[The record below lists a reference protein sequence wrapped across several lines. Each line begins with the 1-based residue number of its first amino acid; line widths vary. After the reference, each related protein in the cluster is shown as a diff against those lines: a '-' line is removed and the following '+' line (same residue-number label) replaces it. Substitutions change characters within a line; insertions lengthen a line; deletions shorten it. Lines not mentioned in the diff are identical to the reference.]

1 MLFSAKM
8 WQEVTLVV
16 AVFVTVNSG
25 DNPDLA
31 TQDLATIW
39 KLSLAAVW
47 DSTVFCQCQI
57 PPFVKSAVLLDQ
69 HLIQGSFSVGQ
80 VVSYRCLPG
89 YNRNDSTPNFVVCQ
103 ADLTW
108 SRPSMNC
115 MPKECGS
122 PRELENGY
130 CIVSGQT
137 FGDTATYH
145 CNTGYQLLGRSQILC
160 TIRGWS
166 RSFLF
171 CEPFLND
178 KNQASTPSTVST
190 IISTVY
196 ETTAQTRSLTTDGAQ
211 TNHSFTLPSSRPY
224 NEDQPFI
231 PSTVAT
237 TIDTMNETTDHTL
250 SPTIDGARTNYSF
263 TSLPSWFKG
272 LASFIAL
279 VMDAEE
285 TAENEDTAT
294 YEQNQTD
301 RSLNT
306 SVNAV
311 INKIIPPN
319 KPQIPTE
326 NFEKSLTQSAAP
338 NISGASQINRIVL
351 IFSGLIIVTAIA
363 IAITM
368 IKYIC
373 VRRKSG
379 SYNTGSE
386 FLEHHKDMDLK
397 IKSFMLWTKPEPLSI
412 YQ

>member
-285 TAENEDTAT
+285 TAENE
-294 YEQNQTD
+294 
-301 RSLNT
+301 
-306 SVNAV
+306 
-311 INKIIPPN
+311 
-319 KPQIPTE
+319 
-326 NFEKSLTQSAAP
+326 
-338 NISGASQINRIVL
+338 GASQINRIVL